1 MSSSL
6 FGSQFT
12 LFEKS
17 LDLQNQRLGTIANN
31 VANADTPGYHAKRL
45 EFDQQLRQAYEGGD
59 DNLTMAATDPRHFD
73 TGGSVAD
80 VQPRV
85 REVVQG
91 GRVDGNTVNTQQEL
105 ERLGETRLLNRVVS
119 ELAARRASGIQYAIK
134 QGGQ

>member
-12 LFEKS
+12 VFEKS
-17 LDLQNQRLGTIANN
+17 LSLQQQRLGTIANN
-31 VANADTPGYHAKRL
+31 IANADTPGYQAKRL
-45 EFDQQLRQAYEGGD
+45 DFDQKLRQAYDGGD
-59 DNLTMAATDPRHFD
+59 KNLTMVSTNPRHMSN
-73 TGGSVAD
+73 GGSVAE
-80 VQPRV
+80 VQPQE

>member
-12 LFEKS
+12 LFRHS
-17 LDLQNQRLGTIANN
+17 LDLQQQRLGTIANN
-31 VANADTPGYHAKRL
+31 VANAETPGYHAKRL
-45 EFDQQLRQAYEGGD
+45 QFDQQLRQAHDGGD
-59 DNLTMAATDPRHFD
+59 ENLTMVSTNPRHFD
-73 TGGSVAD
+73 TGGSVSD
-80 VQPRV
+80 VQPQV

-119 ELAARRASGIQYAIK
+119 ELAARRASGIEYAIRK
-134 QGGQ
+134 GGE